1 MPDLNPHTS
10 LQLHSGAA
18 VDLAALEPDLADVTL
33 EDIAHSLSR
42 LPRFLG
48 HTRGAIPY
56 SVAQHSC
63 LVMALLDDGA
73 TRQLE
78 QAAILHDAHEALMGD
93 LPTPLKVALG
103 GAVTAIEVRLQRAI
117 HCRFRVSVNLIGHY
131 AVEWADRQALATER
145 AALLGPCALPWGA
158 DLPEPTEHEVSPWL
172 AEYARTQ
179 FLIHARAA
187 GLN

>member
-1 MPDLNPHTS
+1 MSALNPRTC
-10 LQLHSGAA
+10 LQVASGAV
-18 VDLAALEPDLADVTL
+18 VDLAALEPDLTDVTL
-33 EDIAHSLSR
+33 EDVAHSLSR

-48 HTRGAIPY
+48 HTRGDTPY

-73 TRQLE
+73 TRPLE

-93 LPTPLKVALG
+93 IPTPLKLALG
-103 GAVTAIEVRLQRAI
+103 GAATAIEVRLQRAI
-117 HCRFRVSVNLIGHY
+117 HRRFHVSVNLIGHY
-131 AVEWADRQALATER
+131 AVDWADKQALATER
-145 AALLGPCALPWGA
+145 AALLAPCRLPWGA
-158 DLPEPTEHEVSPWL
+158 NLPDASEHDVTPWR

-179 FLIHARAA
+179 FLIHARMV